1 MVHHPLYA
9 EICGFIYGDERRVEA
24 SSADVT
30 MGLLADADAT
40 DQQGGPLAS
49 LTFRPG
55 DEQRALHS
63 QSGAKRIEPTVESL
77 VKQRV
82 MGLCLGYFAPRCEVG
97 DW

>member
-1 MVHHPLYA
+1 MLWRLHAHRQGDRCRVMVHHPLYA

-63 QSGAKRIEPTVESL
+63 QSGAS
-77 VKQRV
+77 
-82 MGLCLGYFAPRCEVG
+82 GSSGASS
-97 DW
+97 